1 MNKKIIEAIAILF
14 LISGYFF
21 VSQLRALAMGQEFD
35 FIYVIIPFIVNVGL
49 GLILFSVYLKRKK
62 KTKNEE

>member
-1 MNKKIIEAIAILF
+1 MINVIAILF

-21 VSQLRALAMGQEFD
+21 ISQLRALAMGQEFD
-35 FIYVIIPFIVNVGL
+35 FIYVIIPFSINVGL
-49 GLILFSVYLKRKK
+49 GLILFAAYLKRKK